1 MPTIASYR
9 LGVFGANMQQFVTD
23 GDGSLMT
30 DSAQL
35 NKPPEWPLPPYAVLE
50 GSLPEPACEAWLRD
64 GRRIRGKLLGF
75 DAEAGMA
82 EIQTERAAPTSIGF
96 SSLKHLQ
103 LSKPVGLRSGTTV
116 VHETDGIYTAPEL
129 REVKVEFVDGDSL
142 TGKTFGML
150 ETAGG
155 IYLYL
160 DSGEQR
166 YLRSFVPRESIRQ
179 HWIGEPIGKMLVD
192 LLAVTSDQVA
202 AGLDQ
207 QRKLRSRPLGEYLKS
222 QAVVSPEELEAVL
235 QSMRQ
240 QPSLRLGEALIQAG
254 VIDEQQLD
262 IALEQQ
268 KHDRRRAIGDI
279 LVEMGAVDRATVNAL
294 LARKIGIPYVSLAGF
309 NIDPAVVRLVPE
321 KLASKYNL
329 IPLCLVDNRVFVA
342 MENPLHNDALNEVRF
357 HAKKSVEPVMASA
370 QEIQDAIRRLYGT
383 ADFGDLAAEL
393 AVALE
398 GDDAEASE
406 TEFSETDTMLT
417 RLVNKAILDAHRQG
431 ASDIHIETYP
441 GHKNTVIRLRRD
453 GQMVPYLDLPA
464 SFRNAVVSRIKIMAS
479 LDISERRR
487 AQDGKIDFSHFGPAR
502 IELRVATIPTANGLE
517 DVVLRLLNTGRLL
530 PLDAIGLNADNL
542 AHVQAIASRPHG
554 ILLVCGPTG
563 SGKTTTLH
571 SILSDIN
578 TPQRKIWTAED
589 PIEITQD
596 GLRQVQVHPKIGWT
610 FASAMRSFLR
620 ADPDVIMVG
629 EMRDHETAQIAIEAS
644 LTGHLVL
651 STLHTNSA
659 AESVVRLLELGMD
672 PFNFSDALLGVL
684 SQRLVRALCPA
695 CRKPHA
701 VGEAEIDALLQEY
714 CDAYAQ
720 VDFQGPDRQILLD
733 QWRSRFA
740 ARGGFTL
747 YAPGGCRECDNT
759 GYRGRI
765 GLHELLRNTPR
776 IKHLIQLR
784 APVTKI
790 QETAFGEGM
799 RTLKQDGIEKV
810 LAGLTDVQ
818 MVRMAC

>member
-1 MPTIASYR
+1 MT
-9 LGVFGANMQQFVTD
+9 VTEF
-23 GDGSLMT
+23 
-30 DSAQL
+30 AQL
-35 NKPPEWPLPPYAVLE
+35 TRPLEWPLPPYAVLE
-50 GSLPEPACEAWLRD
+50 GALPEPACEAWLKD
-64 GRRIRGKLLGF
+64 GKRLRGELLALHF
-75 DAEAGMA
+75 EAGMV
-82 EIQTERAAPTSIGF
+82 EIMIGKGAATPTSISFG
-96 SSLKHLQ
+96 SLKHLQ
-103 LSKPVGLRSGTTV
+103 LTNPVVLRSGTTV
-116 VHETDGIYTAPEL
+116 VQENDGIYAAPEL
-129 REVKVEFVDGDSL
+129 RELRVEFVDGESL

-155 IYLYL
+155 IFLYL
-160 DSGEQR
+160 DNGDQR
-166 YLRSFVPRESIRQ
+166 YLRSFVPSGSIRQ

-192 LLAVTSDQVA
+192 LLAVTSEQVA

-207 QRKLRSRPLGEYLKS
+207 QQRLRNRPLGEYLKS
-222 QAVVSPEELEAVL
+222 QAVVSPEELENVL
-235 QSMRQ
+235 RGMRQ

-254 VIDEQQLD
+254 AIDESQLEM
-262 IALEQQ
+262 ALEQQ
-268 KHDRRRAIGDI
+268 KHDRKRALGEI
-279 LVEMGAVDRATVNAL
+279 LVDMGVVDRATVNAL
-294 LARKIGIPYVSLAGF
+294 LARKIGIPYVSLLNF

-321 KLASKYNL
+321 KLASKYHL
-329 IPLCLVDNRVFVA
+329 IPLCLVDNRIFVA
-342 MENPLHNDALNEVRF
+342 MENPLQNDALNEVRF
-357 HAKKSVEPVMASA
+357 HAKKSVEPVMASL
-370 QEIQDAIRRLYGT
+370 QEIQDAIRRLYGS
-383 ADFGDLAAEL
+383 ADFGDLASEL

-398 GDDAEASE
+398 GGEEDVGE
-406 TEFSETDTMLT
+406 TEPSETDTMLT
-417 RLVNKAILDAHRQG
+417 RLVNKTILDAHQQG

-441 GHKNTVIRLRRD
+441 GRKNTVIRLRRD
-453 GQMVPYLDLPA
+453 GQMVHYLDLPA
-464 SFRNAVVSRIKIMAS
+464 NFRNAVISRIKIMAS

-517 DVVLRLLNTGRLL
+517 DVVLRLLNTGKLR
-530 PLDAIGLNADNL
+530 PLDEISLSSDNL
-542 AHVQAIASRPHG
+542 AHIQAMANRPHG

-571 SILSDIN
+571 SVLSYIN

-610 FASAMRSFLR
+610 FATAMRSFLR

-629 EMRDHETAQIAIEAS
+629 EMRDHETSQIAIEAS

-684 SQRLVRALCPA
+684 SQRLVRGLCPA
-695 CRKPHA
+695 CKKPHVA
-701 VGEAEIDALLQEY
+701 SEEEIEALLQEY
-714 CDAYAQ
+714 CDSYAQ
-720 VDFQGPDRQILLD
+720 VDYPAPDRVMLRKEWQQKYASD
-733 QWRSRFA
+733 KGHFV
-740 ARGGFTL
+740 L
-747 YAPGGCRECDNT
+747 YQPVGCRECDNS
-759 GYRGRI
+759 GYKSRL
-765 GLHELLRNTPR
+765 GLHELLRNTHQ

-784 APVTKI
+784 APVSKI
-790 QETAFGEGM
+790 QEAAFADGM

-810 LAGLTDVQ
+810 LAGLTDIH